1 MKIYKTIEVYE
12 RDIINPAKTYNIEFV
27 KEFDISIIDINEL
40 KNIIVPEENDDHL
53 YLSYSLS
60 ESQIME
66 IEKLSKLNFDID
78 YKNYV
83 YLFCQV
89 KV

>member
-1 MKIYKTIEVYE
+1 MKILKVIEVYK
-12 RDIINPAKTYNIEFV
+12 RDKINPLKTYNIEFV

-40 KNIIVPEENDDHL
+40 KNIIVPLDNDDNL
-53 YLSYSLS
+53 YLSYSLGK
-60 ESQIME
+60 SQIIE
-66 IEKLSKLNFDID
+66 IEKLSKLNFDVD
-78 YKNYV
+78 YENYV